1 MITDHK
7 FSDRNII
14 EVDFHDDIDSVTL
27 DTVDREK
34 HAYTRTFLNRADIIA
49 LAKHAKVTAGEIGS
63 IRVDYL
69 KRLIAG
75 VREGIKNAPENIEAC
90 EITGEEGSLSS
101 PWINVALLCD
111 VVEKE
116 ILQSESAKV
125 TVEELKDKPIHLIC
139 SNCDEWEQEYI
150 GSEMGYCP
158 VFIKNTSKDHG
169 TQCTAH
175 SKLRENKP

>member
-1 MITDHK
+1 MSITDHK
-7 FSDRNII
+7 FSDRQIR
-14 EVDFHDDIDSVTL
+14 FA
-27 DTVDREK
+27 TVDDPECGEVWLSTK
-34 HAYTRTFLNRADIIA
+34 LENLHLYRADIIA
-49 LAKHAKVTAGEIGS
+49 LARHAKVTAGEIGS